1 MQKLIK
7 HILPLLGITLVV
19 TGCEMMEATECP
31 PAISPDPKPG
41 PGNGEEGN
49 GPEDGLK
56 PVTPIKRR
64 PIVPGGKVERPR
76 FSLSDIITARSLGC
90 STDSNTY
97 MDYDEAA
104 IEFDTEMITE
114 DIIDATKNED

>member
-19 TGCEMMEATECP
+19 TGCEMMESTECP
-31 PAISPDPKPG
+31 PVISPDPKPG
-41 PGNGEEGN
+41 PGDGEEGN
-49 GPEDGLK
+49 GPDGGLK

-76 FSLSDIITARSLGC
+76 FSLTDILTPRSFNC
-90 STDSNTY
+90 SNDIN
-97 MDYDEAA
+97 DYIDYNEAA
-104 IEFDTEMITE
+104 IEVDTEMNIE
-114 DIIDATKNED
+114 DIIDTKNNED

>member
-19 TGCEMMEATECP
+19 TGCEMMEATEYP

-49 GPEDGLK
+49 GPEDVLK

-76 FSLSDIITARSLGC
+76 FSLTDILTPRSFNC
-90 STDSNTY
+90 SNDIN
-97 MDYDEAA
+97 DYIDYNEAA

>member
-1 MQKLIK
+1 
-7 HILPLLGITLVV
+7 
-19 TGCEMMEATECP
+19 
-31 PAISPDPKPG
+31 
-41 PGNGEEGN
+41 
-49 GPEDGLK
+49 
-56 PVTPIKRR
+56 
-64 PIVPGGKVERPR
+64 VPGGKVERPR